1 MVISVSKPQRVVITL
16 VLSLDDYLLKKT
28 IENPYSMAIPV
39 GYGEWCCRPGAI
51 FRVSTRLS
59 LDVGLIGFGLGI
71 KPNPRPTNP
80 TSIYLSTMKRW
91 FALYHSYRRCQV

>member
-59 LDVGLIGFGLGI
+59 LDVGLIGFGL
-71 KPNPRPTNP
+71 KPKTNETNKPKLHLSHPT
-80 TSIYLSTMKRW
+80 LSH
-91 FALYHSYRRCQV
+91 LSPSYRCPP